1 MTVCNSYE
9 ARLAELDSDILASE
23 GKIVALEKEK
33 LIWLRDAVT
42 AKRQLSYLR
51 FAGWLRK
58 PAVDYTLWRPGL
70 LLVGAGFAAVFF
82 FIVFD
87 SISGSPTAVYL
98 GSLFGAAATVGILA
112 LFLQYPSDAVLP
124 SAIAD
129 TDARTHAFDVR
140 VDSAL
145 RSLAAEKQQIIT
157 LSSERVKLVQAVE
170 WQRAALLDRNWRAM
184 RDTEFEEYLVEVFC
198 ALGAAAR
205 RTGKSGD
212 QGVDLVVEI
221 GDRCVAVQAKGYHHS
236 VSNNAV
242 QEAVTGKAH
251 YQCCSAAV
259 ITNSYFTKS
268 AIELALSNNC
278 ALIGE
283 AEFPDFVMGRVGI

>member
-1 MTVCNSYE
+1 M
-9 ARLAELDSDILASE
+9 RLAEIDRDILARE
-23 GKIVALEKEK
+23 GKIAPLEKEK
-33 LIWLRDAVT
+33 LACLKKAKT
-42 AKRQLSYLR
+42 AKRQLSYLQFSR
-51 FAGWLRK
+51 WLRK
-58 PAVDYTLWRPGL
+58 PADDYALWRPGL
-70 LLVGAGFAAVFF
+70 LLVGAGFAAVLCFV
-82 FIVFD
+82 VFD
-87 SISGSPTAVYL
+87 SLLHSPTTVYG
-98 GSLFGAAATVGILA
+98 GSLFGAAAMAGTLA
-112 LFLQYPSDAVLP
+112 LLLKYPSDLALP

-129 TDARTHAFDVR
+129 AVERDLEFSLRAN
-140 VDSAL
+140 SAL
-145 RSLAAEKQQIIT
+145 KSLAAAKQQIIT
-157 LSSERVKLVQAVE
+157 LSAERMNLLQSVE
-170 WQRAALLDRNWRAM
+170 WQRAALLNRNWRAM

-198 ALGAAAR
+198 SLGAAAR

-242 QEAVTGKAH
+242 QEAVTGKTH